1 MTEPEDL
8 EEDLF
13 ADLYDGDENN
23 AGVGAGAS
31 HATDITIPGADEPA
45 ADEEDEHTFDINQ
58 SDSFNNA
65 APISHD
71 NNFHAQNGYSGKEG
85 ERFDTERAQQSRDM
99 SVDQEHHGSG
109 IKEDG

>member
-1 MTEPEDL
+1 MK
-8 EEDLF
+8 F
-13 ADLYDGDENN
+13 SFRYDGDENN

-31 HATDITIPGADEPA
+31 NATDITIPGADEPA
-45 ADEEDEHTFDINQ
+45 ADDEDEHTFDINQ
-58 SDSFNNA
+58 SDSFNA

-71 NNFHAQNGYSGKEG
+71 NNPHGQNGYSGKEG

-99 SVDQEHHGSG
+99 SVDQEYHGSG